1 MNWISSFKNQEDNV
15 QATFDGKI
23 TTIDKNKILI
33 STDDLISL
41 HQASNGFK
49 FWELK
54 IDTSLNPII
63 SNDLICVL
71 TKDNSIL
78 VLESSTGHL
87 VWSNDI
93 DQYKKDDRFLSREKK
108 YR

>member
-1 MNWISSFKNQEDNV
+1 M
-15 QATFDGKI
+15 
-23 TTIDKNKILI
+23 ILFHY
-33 STDDLISL
+33 TKHLMVL
-41 HQASNGFK
+41 NF
-49 FWELK
+49 ELK

-93 DQYKKDDRFLSREKK
+93 DQYKKKDDRFLSREKNTDN
-108 YR
+108 RF